1 MCEVLESIS
10 PFQPNW
16 FQLVLLY

>member
-16 FQLVLLY
+16 FQLVLY